1 MKTFLFEKIYT
12 MEFKGANFQ
21 NSDCFDAPT
30 AKFEFKPPGPMP
42 EAKADPLATTSKAEA
57 IMKAE
62 GSC

>member
-1 MKTFLFEKIYT
+1 